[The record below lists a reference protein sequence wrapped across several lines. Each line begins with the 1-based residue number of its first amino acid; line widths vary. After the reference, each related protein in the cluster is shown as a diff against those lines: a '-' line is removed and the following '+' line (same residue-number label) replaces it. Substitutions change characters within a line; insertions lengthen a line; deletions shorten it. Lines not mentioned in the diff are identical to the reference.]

1 MTAEWTGPLRKP
13 ILKDGAV
20 VIVGL
25 EVNGEVGKIDEKGR
39 FP

>member
-1 MTAEWTGPLRKP
+1 MTAEWTGPLRKL

-20 VIVGL
+20 VIVEL